1 MLLGNVIWVCNL
13 SLWLWFSPSE
23 CEQLSFL
30 FQFPKF
36 SHFVQSQFLLS
47 QPTPSIFWISTGFFP
62 TKSCSNH
69 VDTLFS
75 RWSSKNSLG
84 LPYNIWKTPKI
95 SLFFFPR
102 TIPWHPSQSESRVAR
117 AKAAIE
123 RSVRSVGSTKARCHW
138 LPPEDAG
145 WFSHG
150 KMVVLPWKNGGFAMG
165 IPWKNGSKWWFL
177 PRSCD
182 LTMKLVV
189 VLPWNV
195 WI

>member
-62 TKSCSNH
+62 TKSCSNQTH
-69 VDTLFS
+69 FFPGD
-75 RWSSKNSLG
+75 
-84 LPYNIWKTPKI
+84 PKI
-95 SLFFFPR
+95 LWDFLKTSEKPQRF
-102 TIPWHPSQSESRVAR
+102 PSQSESRVAR

-138 LPPEDAG
+138 LPEDAG

-150 KMVVLPWKNGGFAMG
+150 KMVVLPWEYHGKTDQNGGFC
-165 IPWKNGSKWWFL
+165 PE
-177 PRSCD
+177 
-182 LTMKLVV
+182 VV
-189 VLPWNV
+189 IWLWN
-195 WI
+195 